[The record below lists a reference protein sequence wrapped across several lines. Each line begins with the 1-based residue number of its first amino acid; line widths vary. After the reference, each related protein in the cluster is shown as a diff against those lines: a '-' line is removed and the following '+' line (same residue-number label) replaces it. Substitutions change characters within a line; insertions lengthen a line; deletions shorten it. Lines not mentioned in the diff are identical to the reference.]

1 MKRVI
6 RKGVFETNSSST
18 HTLTLKKKDEKE
30 TKKCSFE
37 LKSPLAK
44 TVWLMGVIDN
54 ANKNYNEIYKILEKK
69 DVEYRY
75 KKDFIDFILTL
86 DEGITKDIKEKYGD
100 IKKASITTLIKI
112 AQEFIFIE
120 YLPTYFP
127 YYNSQLDFIV
137 SECLYQTEL
146 LRYKDIL
153 LDAYCE
159 IENID
164 KKEALDKI
172 YYEAYKNRHLFNL
185 IKSSKCPKKAIEEY
199 MEEGYGRELKEKYEK
214 NKEEDLEKVA
224 FDYIQEEVD
233 KCIKCYKGEISC
245 QVYFREGSLDECECG
260 FENFY
265 NIFHKLGLKDVLSDE
280 KKKEHALKFLKDY
293 KIVGKEFYCSV
304 YLEGNGESY

>member
-1 MKRVI
+1 MKRVV

-54 ANKNYNEIYKILEKK
+54 ANENYNRVFSILEKE
-69 DVEYRY
+69 DVDYRY
-75 KKDFIDFILTL
+75 KKECIDFLLTL
-86 DEGITKDIKEKYGD
+86 DEGIAKDIKEKYGD
-100 IKKASITTLIKI
+100 LKKVSITTLIKI

-120 YLPTYFP
+120 YLTTYFP
-127 YYNSQLDFIV
+127 YYNRDLDFVV
-137 SECLYQTEL
+137 SECMYQEQL

-153 LDAYCE
+153 LDTYCE

-172 YYEAYKNRHLFNL
+172 YYEAYKNRYLLGL
-185 IKSSKCPKKAIEEY
+185 INSSDCPKKAIEEY
-199 MEEGYGRELKEKYEK
+199 MEKSCGMELKEKYEK
-214 NKEEDLEKVA
+214 NKDKDLEQVA
-224 FDYIQEEVD
+224 LEYIQEEVD
-233 KCIKCYKGEISC
+233 KCRKCYQGEISC
-245 QVYFREGSLDECECG
+245 QVYFGEGSLDECECG

-265 NIFHKLGLKDVLSDE
+265 NIFHKLGLNDAISDE
-280 KKKEHALKFLKDY
+280 KMKEHALKFLQEY
-293 KIVGKEFYCSV
+293 KIVGKEFYCGV